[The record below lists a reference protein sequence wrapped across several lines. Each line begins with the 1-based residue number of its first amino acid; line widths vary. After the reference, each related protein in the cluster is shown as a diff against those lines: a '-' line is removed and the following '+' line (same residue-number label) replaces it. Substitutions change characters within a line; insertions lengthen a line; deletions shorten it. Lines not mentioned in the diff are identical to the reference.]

1 MTIIAKEIKHSESL
15 PTEEQGHLEVKIKID
30 PVIAEKINTIRSILS
45 FDVFIYF
52 FKRKYDFYKNP
63 IYVWEAIT
71 LCIKEGK
78 NFPEWVTN
86 YLSEAG
92 NTLLEVAQK
101 GMEKENA
108 ETVRD
113 ALKFNFGQGKSPFS
127 SFLTTEKYIEVYLS
141 VRKIKE
147 KIKSGEL
154 KKLRGESVNEIIGSE
169 LGVRA
174 ETVKLIRKDKRLRQ
188 WFSSSEIT

>member
-15 PTEEQGHLEVKIKID
+15 PTEEQGYLEVKIKID

-63 IYVWEAIT
+63 IYVWEAIA

-78 NFPEWVTN
+78 NFPEWVIN

-92 NTLLEVAQK
+92 NTLLEVAQR

-127 SFLTTEKYIEVYLS
+127 SFLTTEKYLEVYLGFP
-141 VRKIKE
+141 KIIE
-147 KIKSGEL
+147 NIKSG
-154 KKLRGESVNEIIGSE
+154 KITKLRTQSYNQIIGSKFGIGE
-169 LGVRA
+169 EV
-174 ETVKLIRKDKRLRQ
+174 VKYIRKDKMIKR
-188 WFSSSEIT
+188 FISNEST